1 MTAHTAHDAVCML
14 LRAAEEVD
22 IQIPVKAMD
31 ATEKTTASQPMEQ
44 NTASQPMVDTTASQP
59 MEEISESTAIVD
71 MAPTQGQADQEL
83 SRKRLAPDEPTDGAG
98 HADICPVSADSITT
112 NESVQGP
119 SQKKPKTAPKPR
131 SERHIALNAEGLGRA
146 REAMPEYALLAQQKK
161 EEFLKL
167 KPDAAPPPLT
177 GLKNTDAGNLA
188 KYAWYLLQ
196 CLHLTNVIEIF
207 PPKEGEESFGGI
219 SKIEIESS
227 KLEQFNK
234 NPHFHVKLNPGHGGL
249 SKKDIDRMNKTT
261 QIRLK
266 RIGMLG
272 FLRGD
277 SKTGNAALENV
288 GYRASDGAW
297 VLTYSHATW
306 EQAQKAHAAYRSTR
320 VQKQASNGKVQRPSV
335 VSHDKAVQYTSDV
348 PQDQPQVQ
356 PVIPQIEQQV
366 QPSIPQVELQVQP
379 VVSQVLP
386 VLPQAQSAGAQQHP
400 EASSVASAVQAELDK
415 ALQNS
420 PMVPVNMKEF
430 AEDIARR
437 VVAMLHSGQQSNSLT

>member
-1 MTAHTAHDAVCML
+1 ML

-31 ATEKTTASQPMEQ
+31 TTEKTTASQPMEQ
-44 NTASQPMVDTTASQP
+44 TAVSQPVEQMAASQPLQQTTASQPMVDTTASQP

-71 MAPTQGQADQEL
+71 MTPTQDQPDQEL
-83 SRKRLAPDEPTDGAG
+83 SGKRRVPDEATDGAG
-98 HADICPVSADSITT
+98 HADIHHASADSITT

-119 SQKKPKTAPKPR
+119 SQKKPKTAPKAR
-131 SERHIALNAEGLGRA
+131 SERHIALNAEGLQRA
-146 REAMPEYALLAQQKK
+146 RGTMPEYALLAQQMK

-188 KYAWYLLQ
+188 FYAWYLLQ
-196 CLHLTNVIEIF
+196 CLHLTGVIENS

-219 SKIEIESS
+219 SKIEIKPS
-227 KLEQFNK
+227 KLEEFNK

-249 SKKDIDRMNKTT
+249 SKKDIDRMNKTA
-261 QIRLK
+261 QIRWK

-277 SKTGNAALENV
+277 SKTGNAAIENV
-288 GYRASDGAW
+288 GYRASDGGW
-297 VLTYSHATW
+297 ELRYNHNTW
-306 EQAQKAHAAYRSTR
+306 TQAQKAHAAYRSTR
-320 VQKQASNGKVQRPSV
+320 VRKQASNGKVQQPSV

-348 PQDQPQVQ
+348 PRDQQQVQPVIPQVEPQVQ
-356 PVIPQIEQQV
+356 PVIPQI
-366 QPSIPQVELQVQP
+366 
-379 VVSQVLP
+379 LP
-386 VLPQAQSAGAQQHP
+386 VLSQAQPAGAQQQP

-420 PMVPVNMKEF
+420 PMGPVNMKEF